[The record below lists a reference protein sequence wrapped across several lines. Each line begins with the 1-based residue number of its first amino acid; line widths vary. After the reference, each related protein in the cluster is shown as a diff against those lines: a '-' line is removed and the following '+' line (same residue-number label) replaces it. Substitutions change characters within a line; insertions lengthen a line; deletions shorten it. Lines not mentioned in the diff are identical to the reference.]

1 MKKELKP
8 EVKEGKKL
16 SYEELER
23 TATQLSQQ
31 AQQLYEQ
38 LQKANLQNMFVRLQ
52 FLFEVVK
59 QPDVF
64 HGDFYQSC
72 VDEIEQIMNL
82 KAEIPAEGEAPVE
95 GDDDKHE
102 ATDTHID

>member
-1 MKKELKP
+1 MKKELNP
-8 EVKEGKKL
+8 EVKEEKKL

-31 AQQLYEQ
+31 AQQLYDQ

-82 KAEIPAEGEAPVE
+82 KAEVPTPEGEVPAEEDE
-95 GDDDKHE
+95 KHE